1 MKVRNALLLTALAV
15 LLTATVLTIESEN
28 EGSEDTDQLVRQDV
42 DDGSYLLLGGAFN
55 PEKDMTNIEVSNN
68 VISAHFNLSGYSEYN
83 WTIIDEDKPRSTSTT
98 SFCEYTGDEITTTT
112 PDLTLSTP
120 GYGDYQIILSVDD
133 EEFSGEIVLISTLT
147 KNYEFEFDNEN
158 CQITFEISYEEY
170 YETRKIDSNRSPT
183 DDRYSD
189 FVTEDDS
196 VSQIADEILAISDGN
211 ADDAAAIALSFGQ
224 LFIAYPPCTLDGNGS
239 FIMSPDMYLVGK
251 ENYAFYPIETL
262 FLETGDCED
271 TSILYASI
279 LKAMNIETGLL
290 LMPGHMM
297 ALAELT
303 GGDPENSNSS
313 LSLYKTSVDDRTY
326 YVCET
331 SSSQTIPVGYAY
343 ESVTFGGND
352 IQYYLNS
359 NYIEFI

>member
-1 MKVRNALLLTALAV
+1 
-15 LLTATVLTIESEN
+15 
-28 EGSEDTDQLVRQDV
+28 
-42 DDGSYLLLGGAFN
+42 
-55 PEKDMTNIEVSNN
+55 
-68 VISAHFNLSGYSEYN
+68 
-83 WTIIDEDKPRSTSTT
+83 
-98 SFCEYTGDEITTTT
+98 
-112 PDLTLSTP
+112 
-120 GYGDYQIILSVDD
+120 
-133 EEFSGEIVLISTLT
+133 
-147 KNYEFEFDNEN
+147 
-158 CQITFEISYEEY
+158 
-170 YETRKIDSNRSPT
+170 
-183 DDRYSD
+183 
-189 FVTEDDS
+189 
-196 VSQIADEILAISDGN
+196 
-211 ADDAAAIALSFGQ
+211 
-224 LFIAYPPCTLDGNGS
+224 
-239 FIMSPDMYLVGK
+239 MSPDMYLVGK